1 MNQGYFLLLGLAK
14 VRGEFSLTVVA
25 CNLQRAILIVG
36 VPRMIAALA

>member
-1 MNQGYFLLLGLAK
+1 MNQGYFLLRGLAK

-25 CNLQRAILIVG
+25 CNLKRAILIVG